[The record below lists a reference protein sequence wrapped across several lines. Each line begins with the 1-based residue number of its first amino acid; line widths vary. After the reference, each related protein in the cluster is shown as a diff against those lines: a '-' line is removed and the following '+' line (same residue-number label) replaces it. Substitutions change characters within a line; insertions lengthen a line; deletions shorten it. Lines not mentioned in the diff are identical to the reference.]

1 MTRMQLLWVI
11 IIAVILDIYLVWGLR
26 HHWKMSPR
34 LEKVVKI
41 IWTSIRRM
49 MTRIVF
55 YNPFNGVGKYLKNRF
70 WEDDKGR
77 QKLIIALE
85 LGLLALWAIWV
96 GRVYLDFDP
105 LIIPSGH
112 EFFSAIQTHHLWT
125 QFQNCGWCAVWNGS
139 ERGGYPAF
147 ADIHGSMLHPIVMIT
162 TLAWGVLSGAKIT
175 LVISL
180 WFAGVAQWWLARELK
195 VSWLPRMWS
204 AGIAIVG
211 GHLAGRMELGVLG
224 VVLSTAMCSLVFAG
238 VISVSNGG
246 GKRSLV
252 LLAVV
257 TASAIVSGQ
266 GYMLVGLPVILPAM
280 IFLIFD
286 DEQKLMSHWKD
297 YFTAFGLALLLA
309 APFLVPVANFMPNY
323 TKDSDSS
330 FLSAQSLAYLPLNLV
345 INDWH
350 YYKSEILGKF
360 PYPYLYTLYIGWVP
374 VILAVVGLSNSK
386 KKNKRLLWFMA
397 TAIVIEFLIG
407 SALLLKWLIKFFPS
421 LGGIRHPPQIAGLAI
436 PLILGLSAYG
446 LERMLRIN
454 WPKLSLSFPRK
465 SLAWQWSL
473 SLKWLLLIPLFL
485 SLKSAYQFTEHW
497 ILVEKQGDGI
507 FELLVGLK
515 TDTLQWV
522 EPPFG
527 EHRYIEPAIRM
538 GMKLSPGV
546 MTWRWRDREY
556 PIPVLEANR
565 AGPPPGAVEIMD
577 TLDGVPIYGR
587 VGEFYAAVSEDKDS
601 SDWHG
606 FSPCVATG
614 SGGELEVVCE
624 TSMPGRLIVK
634 ENMFTGWKAWM
645 DGEPTPLLGEQWL
658 EVEAP
663 PGEHTYEFRYQPWD
677 VPVGIS
683 LSFVGVFLCIQMWYR
698 NHEEEI
704 SSEGDNPPSESDI

>member
-1 MTRMQLLWVI
+1 MTKMQLLWVI
-11 IIAVILDIYLVWGLR
+11 IIAVLLDIYLVWGVR

-34 LEKVVKI
+34 WQKAFNFIVTPFRTIL
-41 IWTSIRRM
+41 
-49 MTRIVF
+49 TRIMN
-55 YNPFNGVGKYLKNRF
+55 YRPFRGLGKYLKKRY

-77 QKLIIALE
+77 QKSIIALE
-85 LGLLALWAIWV
+85 LGFLALWAMWV

-105 LIIPSGH
+105 MIIPSGH

-125 QFQNCGWCAVWNGS
+125 EFQNCGWCAAWNGS

-147 ADIHGSMLHPIVMIT
+147 VDIHGSMLHPIVMIT
-162 TLAWGVLSGAKIT
+162 TLIWGVLSGAKIT

-180 WFAGVAQWWLARELK
+180 WFAGVAQWWIARALR
-195 VSWLPRMWS
+195 VSWLPRLWS

-224 VVLSTAMCSLVFAG
+224 VVLSTAMCSLVFGG
-238 VISVSNGG
+238 VISVARGG
-246 GKRSLV
+246 GKRSVV

-266 GYMLVGLPVILPAM
+266 GYMLVGLLAILPPM

-286 DEQKLMSHWKD
+286 NKQKLTSHWKD
-297 YFTAFGLALLLA
+297 YLTAFGFALLLA
-309 APFLVPVANFMPNY
+309 APFLVPVAHFIPNY
-323 TKDSDSS
+323 TKDSDSA

-374 VILAVVGLSNSK
+374 VILAVVGLSNFTR
-386 KKNKRLLWFMA
+386 KNKRLLWFMA

-407 SALLLKWLIKFFPS
+407 SALLLKWLIIFFPS
-421 LGGIRHPPQIAGLAI
+421 IGGIRHPPQIAGLAI

-446 LERMLRIN
+446 LERVLKIS
-454 WPKLSLSFPRK
+454 WPKLTLSFPGK
-465 SLAWQWSL
+465 SPSLQWSL

-485 SLKSAYQFTEHW
+485 SIKSGYQFTEHW
-497 ILVEKQGDGI
+497 ILVEQQGDGI

-546 MTWRWRDREY
+546 MTWRWKDREY

-565 AGPPPGAVEIMD
+565 AGPPPGAVEIID
-577 TLDGVPIYGR
+577 TIDGVPIYKR
-587 VGEFYAAVSEDKDS
+587 VGEFYAAVSEIKDT
-601 SDWHG
+601 SDWQG
-606 FSPCVATG
+606 ISPCTATG
-614 SGGELEVVCE
+614 SGGELEVKCN
-624 TSMPGRLIVK
+624 TSMPGQLIVK
-634 ENMFTGWKAWM
+634 ENMWSGWKAWM
-645 DGEPTPLLGEQWL
+645 DGERTPLLGDLWL

-663 PGEHTYEFRYQPWD
+663 AGEHIYEFRYQPWD
-677 VPVGIS
+677 VPLGIS
-683 LSFVGVFLCIQMWYR
+683 LSFIGVILCLRLWYPLR
-698 NHEEEI
+698 EKERSPEI
-704 SSEGDNPPSESDI
+704 